1 MKRVLQYGI
10 PVGLLIIVIAATAI
24 FTQRPANAQ
33 SNDNLAEIEQQDINV
48 VVDGTGVISPE
59 RTLYLTFSAAETVA
73 AVNVSMGDTVTEGDV
88 LAALDTTNLQLSVD
102 LAQESV
108 HAAQANLANAQL
120 ALEINDEQ
128 VLVNCAG
135 VATAEDGLEAAQD
148 AYDDYVRAGYELDP
162 NFIADSDSQAGKAL
176 RDAQSNYD
184 VTLAQCDISEKNSSN
199 MSGLEAAQS
208 QLNTAE
214 IQLEQAQM
222 RLDDATLIAPFDG
235 LVTDVAIVEDQQVGA
250 GSVAITLADMSQ
262 LHIVT
267 QVDELDVVNVAIG
280 QSAEIMLDALGETPL
295 MGTVTQI
302 SPQANNM
309 QGITNYEVRIDLTET
324 DPALRLGMS
333 ADVNILVAVEEGV
346 YVVPRRAIQRN
357 NELGEYV
364 TVRDGDTDRDVAVT
378 PGYSADGYIVIEGDV
393 QAGQTVVIVED

>member
-10 PVGLLIIVIAATAI
+10 PVGILIILVGATAI
-24 FTQRPANAQ
+24 FTQMPANAQ

-48 VVDGTGVISPE
+48 VVDGTGIISPE
-59 RTLYLTFSAAETVA
+59 RTLYLNFGVAETVA
-73 AVNVSMGDTVTEGDV
+73 TVNVAMGDTVSEGDV
-88 LAALDTTNLQLSVD
+88 LAALDTASLQLQVD
-102 LAQESV
+102 LAQEGV
-108 HAAQANLANAQL
+108 HAAEANLANAQL
-120 ALEINDEQ
+120 ALEISDEQ
-128 VLVNCAG
+128 VLVNCAS
-135 VATAEDGLEAAQD
+135 VSNAEDGLEAAQD
-148 AYDDYVRAGYELDP
+148 AYDDYVRAGYEVDP

-176 RDAQSNYD
+176 RDAQTNYD
-184 VTLAQCDISEKNSSN
+184 VTNAQCDISAKNSSN
-199 MSGLEAAQS
+199 MSGYEAAQS

-222 RLDDATLIAPFDG
+222 RLDDAILVAPFDA
-235 LVTDVAIVEDQQVGA
+235 LVTDVAIVEDQQVGT
-250 GSVAITLADMSQ
+250 GTVAVTLADMSQ
-262 LHIVT
+262 LHVVT
-267 QVDELDVVNVAIG
+267 QVDELDVVNVAVG
-280 QSAEIMLDALGETPL
+280 QTAEISLDALDETIL
-295 MGTVTQI
+295 MGTVARI
-302 SPQANNM
+302 SPQANSL

-333 ADVNILVAVEEGV
+333 ADVNIYVAVEEGV

-364 TVRDGDTDRDVAVT
+364 TVRNGDTDRDVAVT

>member
-10 PVGLLIIVIAATAI
+10 PVGLLIILVGAAAI
-24 FTQRPANAQ
+24 FTQMPANAQ

-48 VVDGTGVISPE
+48 VVDGTGIISPE
-59 RTLYLTFSAAETVA
+59 RTLYLNFGVAETVA
-73 AVNVSMGDTVTEGDV
+73 TVNVSMGDTVSAGDV
-88 LAALDTTNLQLSVD
+88 LAALDTTSLQLQVA
-102 LAQESV
+102 LAQEVV

-120 ALEINDEQ
+120 MLEISDEQ

-148 AYDDYVRAGYELDP
+148 AYDDYVRAGYEVDP
-162 NFIADSDSQAGKAL
+162 NFVADTDSQAGKAL
-176 RDAQSNYD
+176 RNAQTNYD
-184 VTLAQCDISEKNSSN
+184 VTLAQCGISEKNSSN

-222 RLDDATLIAPFDG
+222 RLDDATLVAPFDG
-235 LVTDVAIVEDQQVGA
+235 LVTNVAIVEDQQVGA
-250 GSVAITLADMSQ
+250 GTVAITLADMSQ
-262 LHIVT
+262 LHVLT
-267 QVDELDVVNVAIG
+267 QVDELDVVNVAVG
-280 QSAEIMLDALGETPL
+280 QTAEISLDALGETTL
-295 MGTVTQI
+295 MGTVARI
-302 SPQANNM
+302 SPQANSV
-309 QGITNYEVRIDLTET
+309 QGITNYEVRIDLTEV

-333 ADVNILVAVEEGV
+333 ADVNIFVAVEEGV
-346 YVVPRRAIQRN
+346 YIVPRRAIQRN

-364 TVRDGDTDRDVAVT
+364 TVRTGDTDRDVAVT